1 MFFVLD
7 APPHT
12 EREIKGINEQITKTV
27 KFASEKGIRIIPLAS
42 SGVDT
47 ETEFLLRSWAV
58 MTGGTYTFL
67 TNHSGVG
74 NDHLEPTIGEYEV
87 EKLNDLMIRVI
98 NEYCGAYPADQEQ
111 QQ

>member
-7 APPHT
+7 APPHS
-12 EREIKGINEQITKTV
+12 ESEIKGINTRMTETV
-27 KFASEKGIRIIPLAS
+27 KMAAEKGVRIIPVAS

-74 NDHLEPTIGEYEV
+74 NDHLEPTIGQYKV
-87 EKLNDLMIRVI
+87 EKLNECMIRI
-98 NEYCGAYPADQEQ
+98 ICEYCGLECKAQ
-111 QQ
+111 